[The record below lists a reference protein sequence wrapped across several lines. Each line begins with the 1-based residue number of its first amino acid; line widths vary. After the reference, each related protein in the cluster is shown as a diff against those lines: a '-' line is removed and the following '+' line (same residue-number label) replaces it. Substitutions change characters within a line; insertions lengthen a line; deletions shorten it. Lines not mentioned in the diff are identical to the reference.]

1 MFKPKRCAWL
11 IAAACALPSY
21 SAMSATMNIQPDPQN
36 PGGYVIAASDVA
48 AVEKAKTANP
58 MYAIWAKA
66 LATRSN
72 KIVDAIEPG
81 LASNPDNVKRVERV
95 FPQSEWD
102 YLTQMAAPEYTY
114 VRFLRAIGKFPAF
127 CGEYTDGRDS
137 DAICKKSIV
146 TAFAHFPF
154 GG

>member
-1 MFKPKRCAWL
+1 M
-11 IAAACALPSY
+11 IAAPEL
-21 SAMSATMNIQPDPQN
+21 
-36 PGGYVIAASDVA
+36 A

-66 LATRSN
+66 LVTRSN

-95 FPQSEWD
+95 FPQSEWE

-137 DAICKKSIV
+137 DAICKKNPS
-146 TAFAHFPF
+146 
-154 GG
+154 